1 MFKAFDNNL
10 EEVNDLRFK
19 NILLEKREGVAEITI
34 NRPPLNILNIETLR
48 ELNAAL
54 EDIKKDDSVSVVIL
68 RGAGERA
75 FSAGVDIRD
84 HMPGRVEELLEAF
97 HEIFFS
103 LNDLDRLTIA
113 VVNGYALGGGCEVA
127 AACDMVIASERS
139 EFGQPE
145 INAGVLPP
153 PATVLFPKLIGRRKT
168 FELILTGDR
177 IDAKEAERI
186 GLVSRVVPAEKLEE
200 TVDELVGK
208 LKEKSPV
215 VLRLTRRAIYCSFD
229 LDFRRA
235 LAKVTDVYLGSLM
248 NTEDAVEGL
257 RAFLE
262 KRKPVWKGK

>member
-1 MFKAFDNNL
+1 MT
-10 EEVNDLRFK
+10 FK
-19 NILLEKREGVAEITI
+19 NILLEKKDVVAKITI

-54 EDIKKDDSVSVVIL
+54 KDIKNDDSVSFVIL
-68 RGAGERA
+68 KGAGERA
-75 FSAGVDIRD
+75 FSAGVDIKD
-84 HMPGRVEELLEAF
+84 HMPEKVEELLEAF
-97 HEIFFS
+97 HEVFFS
-103 LNDLDRLTIA
+103 LEDLDRPTIA
-113 VVNGYALGGGCEVA
+113 VVDGYALGGGCEVA

-168 FELILTGDR
+168 FELILTGDSV
-177 IDAKEAERI
+177 DAKEAERM
-186 GLVSRVVPAEKLEE
+186 GLVNRVVPADKLDK
-200 TVDELVGK
+200 TVAELVGK
-208 LKEKSPV
+208 LRQKSPV
-215 VLRLTRRAIYCSFD
+215 VLRLTRRAIYRSFD

-235 LAKVTDVYLGSLM
+235 LTSVTDVYLGSLM

>member
-1 MFKAFDNNL
+1 VFKDLDNTL
-10 EEVNDLRFK
+10 EKVSHLTVK
-19 NILLEKREGVAEITI
+19 NILLEKRDGVAEITI
-34 NRPPLNILNIETLR
+34 NRPPLNILDIETLR
-48 ELNAAL
+48 ELNEAL
-54 EDIKKDDSVSVVIL
+54 RSIKKDDSVSIVTL

-84 HMPGRVEELLEAF
+84 HMPEKVEELLEAF

-103 LNDLDRLTIA
+103 LEDLDRLTIA
-113 VVNGYALGGGCEVA
+113 VVDGFALGGGCEVA

-139 EFGQPE
+139 KFGQPE

-153 PATVLFPKLIGRRKT
+153 PATVLFPELIGRRKT
-168 FELILTGDR
+168 FELILTGDSV
-177 IDAKEAERI
+177 DAKEAERI
-186 GLVSRVVPAEKLEE
+186 GLVNKVIPAEKLDK

-215 VLRLTRRAIYCSFD
+215 VLRLTRRAIYRAFNLD
-229 LDFRRA
+229 LRSA
-235 LAKVTDVYLGSLM
+235 LANVTDIYLSSLM

>member
-1 MFKAFDNNL
+1 MS
-10 EEVNDLRFK
+10 FK
-19 NILLEKREGVAEITI
+19 NILLEKKDGVAEITI

-48 ELNAAL
+48 ELNEAL
-54 EDIKKDDSVSVVIL
+54 KDIKKDDSVSIVIL
-68 RGAGERA
+68 KGAGERA

-84 HMPGRVEELLEAF
+84 HMPEKVEELLEAF

-103 LNDLDRLTIA
+103 LIELDRLTIA
-113 VVNGYALGGGCEVA
+113 VVDGYALGGGCEVA
-127 AACDMVIASERS
+127 VACDMVVASERS

-177 IDAKEAERI
+177 IDAREAERI
-186 GLVSRVVPAEKLEE
+186 GLVSRVAPAEKLEE
-200 TVDELVGK
+200 AVDELVGK
-208 LKEKSPV
+208 LRAKSPV
-215 VLRLTRRAIYCSFD
+215 VLRLTRRAIYRAFD
-229 LDFRRA
+229 LDFRRG
-235 LAKVTDVYLGSLM
+235 LRSVTDVYLGSLM

-262 KRKPVWKGK
+262 ERKPIWKGK

>member
-1 MFKAFDNNL
+1 LTF
-10 EEVNDLRFK
+10 E
-19 NILLEKREGVAEITI
+19 NILLEKKDVVAKITI

-54 EDIKKDDSVSVVIL
+54 KDIKNDDSVSFVIL
-68 RGAGERA
+68 KGAGERA
-75 FSAGVDIRD
+75 FSAGVDIKD
-84 HMPGRVEELLEAF
+84 HMPEKVEELLEAF
-97 HEIFFS
+97 HEVFFS
-103 LNDLDRLTIA
+103 LEDLDRPTIA
-113 VVNGYALGGGCEVA
+113 VVDGYALGGGCEVA

-168 FELILTGDR
+168 FELILTGDSV
-177 IDAKEAERI
+177 DAKEAERI
-186 GLVSRVVPAEKLEE
+186 GLVNRVVPADKLDK
-200 TVDELVGK
+200 TVAELVGK
-208 LKEKSPV
+208 LRQKSPV
-215 VLRLTRRAIYCSFD
+215 VLRLTRRAIYRSFD

-235 LAKVTDVYLGSLM
+235 LTSVTDVYLGSLM

>member
-1 MFKAFDNNL
+1 M
-10 EEVNDLRFK
+10 
-19 NILLEKREGVAEITI
+19 NIILEKKDGVAQITI

-48 ELNAAL
+48 ELNEAL
-54 EDIKKDDSVSVVIL
+54 KEIRKDDGVSIVIL
-68 RGAGERA
+68 KGAGERA

-84 HMPGRVEELLEAF
+84 HMPEKVEELLEAF

-103 LNDLDRLTIA
+103 LIELDRPTIA
-113 VVNGYALGGGCEVA
+113 VVDGYALGGGCEVA
-127 AACDMVIASERS
+127 VACDMVIASERS

-168 FELILTGDR
+168 FELVLTGDR
-177 IDAKEAERI
+177 IDAREAERI

-200 TVDELVGK
+200 AVDELVGK
-208 LKEKSPV
+208 LREKSSV
-215 VLRLTRRAIYCSFD
+215 VLRLTRRAIYRAFD
-229 LDFRRA
+229 LDFMRGLRN
-235 LAKVTDVYLGSLM
+235 VTAVYLGSLM

-257 RAFLE
+257 KAFLE